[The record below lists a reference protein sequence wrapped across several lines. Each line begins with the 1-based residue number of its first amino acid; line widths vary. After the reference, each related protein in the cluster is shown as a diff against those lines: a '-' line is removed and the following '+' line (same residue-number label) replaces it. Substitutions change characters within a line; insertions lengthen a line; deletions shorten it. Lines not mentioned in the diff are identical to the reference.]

1 MTGTAQFSRW
11 WGRCCRRVGC
21 NAGSILL
28 VDSVN
33 NRTNGSLN
41 AGEATTALRSALAGN
56 GKFTLVSA
64 QQLAVAKQQL
74 GLSPQDS
81 LGSRSKA
88 MGIARNVGAQYVLYS
103 NATGNVNA
111 PELKMQLMLVQT
123 GEIIWSGKGAVSA
136 AISPSRATSCL
147 SRFFPQLSSRRVAEP
162 EWAQRRECDS
172 QRTAGPA
179 ARCCV
184 SRTILMLPPV
194 RVSSPPV
201 SGSTADCPHALR
213 RSPHVLLTRDWMVVE
228 YLRRGGEKRSCRPPN
243 AAGRL
248 AV

>member
-1 MTGTAQFSRW
+1 MSKLGRYALMASLALILAGCAVREQPAPVDTANPQQPQQPAEPQQPVPTVPSVPTIPQHGGETPAQPTPRVRHYDWNGAAQPLVGKMLQTGGVT
-11 WGRCCRRVGC
+11 
-21 NAGSILL
+21 AGSILL

-41 AGEATTALRSALAGN
+41 AGEATTALRNALAGN

-111 PELKMQLMLVQT
+111 PTLQMQLMLVQT
-123 GEIIWSGKGAVSA
+123 GEIVWSGKGAV
-136 AISPSRATSCL
+136 
-147 SRFFPQLSSRRVAEP
+147 
-162 EWAQRRECDS
+162 AQ
-172 QRTAGPA
+172 Q
-179 ARCCV
+179 
-184 SRTILMLPPV
+184 
-194 RVSSPPV
+194 
-201 SGSTADCPHALR
+201 
-213 RSPHVLLTRDWMVVE
+213 
-228 YLRRGGEKRSCRPPN
+228 
-243 AAGRL
+243 
-248 AV
+248 

>member
-1 MTGTAQFSRW
+1 MSKLGRYALMASLALVLAGCAVREQPAPVDTANPQQPQQPTEPQQPVPTVPSVPTIPQQPGPIEHGGETPAQPTPRVRHYDWNGAAQPLIGNMLQTGGVT
-11 WGRCCRRVGC
+11 
-21 NAGSILL
+21 AGSILL

-41 AGEATTALRSALAGN
+41 AGEATTALRNALAGN

-111 PELKMQLMLVQT
+111 PTLQMQLMLVQT
-123 GEIIWSGKGAVSA
+123 GEIVWSGKGAV
-136 AISPSRATSCL
+136 
-147 SRFFPQLSSRRVAEP
+147 
-162 EWAQRRECDS
+162 AQ
-172 QRTAGPA
+172 Q
-179 ARCCV
+179 
-184 SRTILMLPPV
+184 
-194 RVSSPPV
+194 
-201 SGSTADCPHALR
+201 
-213 RSPHVLLTRDWMVVE
+213 
-228 YLRRGGEKRSCRPPN
+228 
-243 AAGRL
+243 
-248 AV
+248 

>member
-1 MTGTAQFSRW
+1 MMKMCRYALITALAIFLAGCAGLREQPAPVEEAKPQPQQPAQPQPTVPTVPAVPSVPAQP
-11 WGRCCRRVGC
+11 GPIEHQDQQSGQPAPRVRHYDWNGAVQPLVGQMLQASGV

-33 NRTNGSLN
+33 NRT
-41 AGEATTALRSALAGN
+41 
-56 GKFTLVSA
+56 KFTLVSA

-123 GEIIWSGKGAVSA
+123 GEIIWSGKGAV
-136 AISPSRATSCL
+136 
-147 SRFFPQLSSRRVAEP
+147 Q
-162 EWAQRRECDS
+162 Q
-172 QRTAGPA
+172 Q
-179 ARCCV
+179 
-184 SRTILMLPPV
+184 
-194 RVSSPPV
+194 
-201 SGSTADCPHALR
+201 
-213 RSPHVLLTRDWMVVE
+213 
-228 YLRRGGEKRSCRPPN
+228 
-243 AAGRL
+243 
-248 AV
+248 